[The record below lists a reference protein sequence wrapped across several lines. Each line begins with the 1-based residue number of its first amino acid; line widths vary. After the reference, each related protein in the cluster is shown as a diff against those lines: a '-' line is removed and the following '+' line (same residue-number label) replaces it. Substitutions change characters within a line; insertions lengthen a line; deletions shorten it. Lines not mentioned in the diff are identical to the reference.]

1 MIEKIVY
8 NEAPSIDQT
17 WYFGKFLGAHETTV
31 NYEGVDLTLIVQDTQ
46 GQEEYL
52 LATQAE
58 YPRTRV
64 FMVCFDINQVVQDRT
79 YHVDKVGAFQCWL

>member
-1 MIEKIVY
+1 M
-8 NEAPSIDQT
+8 
-17 WYFGKFLGAHETTV
+17 

-52 LATQAE
+52 PVTQLE

-64 FMVCFDINQVVQDRT
+64 VMVCFDINRVQDRE
-79 YHVDKVGAFQCWL
+79 YVDKVGAFQCWL